1 MKVLHAMRSAKPTI
15 KQKVLEEITL
25 KSFLNKKDW
34 LYYFIHHPKLLAK
47 NSYFDSILAIINNIF
62 SLKSF
67 GWNCDINAKTNIGSQ
82 QKTSF
87 C

>member
-62 SLKSF
+62 FSEIIWLEL
-67 GWNCDINAKTNIGSQ
+67 
-82 QKTSF
+82 
-87 C
+87 